1 MYRTLPFLIF
11 TSFLVSTLGH
21 GQIQFA
27 DVTNQSGLAFIGK
40 NYGASTVDYNQD
52 GWEDVF
58 AISHDQPC
66 RLYQNN
72 GNGTFTDVAPALGID
87 YVGTPNAAGWADV
100 NNDGFLDLLIANRNE
115 NNVFYL
121 AKEDGSFV
129 EHTFLSGL
137 LSGGQVRALLFSD
150 VNLDGLIDIY
160 LARINRENIFYLN
173 VGNGQFINFT
183 SASGA
188 LDSQISMGAVFFDYD
203 NDGDPDL
210 YLTHDADQPNILYQN
225 DGNGFFTDVSEG
237 SGANIGTN
245 GMGVDVADVN
255 QDGWLDIYVTN
266 LSYNSLLINNGD
278 GTFYETGQD
287 AGVGDP
293 GMGWGCTFLDVN
305 NDGWQD
311 IYAANDSYFAP
322 LANIL
327 YQNQQDLTFT
337 IVSEGSPLESMQ
349 PGYGVASLDFD
360 NDGLIDIY
368 LTNYVGEKGNQL
380 FRNDYSELGNW
391 VKLNLQGTA
400 SNRNAIGARVTLEA
414 NNMVL
419 VDEIL
424 GTSGYATQN
433 SFILHF
439 GLGLYEQVDRLTIRW
454 PNGLEETFEG
464 LPVNANYNFVEGE
477 GAFTTSVN
485 EQLAKEIEVN
495 ILPNPFS
502 EQINIEVNENDIT
515 EISVLDIYG
524 KVLKYKKLEIP
535 MNNYQLF
542 MEKNAFPT
550 GIYFLKI
557 NAENKL
563 KTIKIIK
570 K

>member
-1 MYRTLPFLIF
+1 MRQTLLLTIIAFLLPWP
-11 TSFLVSTLGH
+11 SP
-21 GQIQFA
+21 GQIQFSE
-27 DVTNQSGLAFIGK
+27 VTTQSGLAFTGK

-52 GWEDVF
+52 GWEDIF

-66 RLYQNN
+66 RLYHNN
-72 GNGTFTDVAPALGID
+72 GNGSFTDVAPALGID
-87 YVGTPNAAGWADV
+87 YVGTPNAAGWADI

-115 NNVFYL
+115 NNVLYL
-121 AKEDGSFV
+121 GKEDGTFV
-129 EHTFLSGL
+129 DHTFLSGL
-137 LSGGQVRALLFSD
+137 LLGGKVRALLFSD

-188 LDSQISMGAVFFDYD
+188 LDDQISMGAVFFDYD

-225 DGNGFFTDVSEG
+225 DGSGFFTDVSKG

-278 GTFYETGQD
+278 GTFYETGQA

-293 GMGWGCTFLDVN
+293 GMGWGCTFVDID

-311 IYAANDSYFAP
+311 IYAANDSYFTP
-322 LANIL
+322 LPNVL
-327 YQNQQDLTFT
+327 YQNQQELTFE
-337 IVSEGSPLESMQ
+337 IISENTPLESMQ

-360 NDGLIDIY
+360 NDGSMDIY
-368 LTNYVGEKGNQL
+368 LTNYVGEKGNQM
-380 FRNDYSELGNW
+380 FRNDFTGNNNW
-391 VKLNLQGTA
+391 IKLKLKGTT
-400 SNRNAIGARVTLEA
+400 SNRNAIGARVLLETGEI
-414 NNMVL
+414 VL
-419 VDEIL
+419 IDEIM

-439 GLGLYEQVDRLTIRW
+439 GLGQNERVHKLTIRW
-454 PNGLEETFEG
+454 PNGLLEVFED
-464 LPVNANYNFVEGE
+464 LPVNTIYNFIEGD
-477 GAFTTSVN
+477 GSFTTSVN
-485 EQLAKEIEVN
+485 EEPLNNTVVN
-495 ILPNPFS
+495 VFPNPFS
-502 EQINIEVNENDIT
+502 DQLNVESSENKISR
-515 EISVLDIYG
+515 ISVLNIFG
-524 KVLKYKKLEIP
+524 ELVETRNVEIP
-535 MNNYQLF
+535 ANNYRLNI
-542 MEKNAFPT
+542 KNKDWPS
-550 GIYFLKI
+550 GLYFLKLEMDNRQKI
-557 NAENKL
+557 L
-563 KTIKIIK
+563 RIIK
-570 K
+570 D